1 MFDIL
6 IDVYR
11 QTLSP
16 LTSLD
21 RSLAAAYQSHMT
33 ARRALAIVIAEEARE
48 AERSRALMTKTQDL
62 EQRAVEALRAGRD
75 DLATQ
80 AAEAIAAMS
89 GDIRATEQ
97 ASRHFAA
104 EVALARREVEAQR
117 RRLSDLDRGR
127 RMARIDSALTG
138 TIHGSETGLDSLSE
152 AEIALEKVR
161 ADNQNAR
168 AIRHEMS
175 QPAEHLI
182 EQMSEAGFGRP
193 THIRASDVLA
203 RLRRAAEQP
212 VATLIE
218 SNPKS

>member
-1 MFDIL
+1 MRQLLPRMFDIL

-48 AERSRALMTKTQDL
+48 TERSRALMTKTQDL

-127 RMARIDSALTG
+127 RMARIDSALAG
-138 TIHGSETGLDSLSE
+138 TIHGSETGLDSLCE

-161 ADNQNAR
+161 QTTKT
-168 AIRHEMS
+168 
-175 QPAEHLI
+175 PA
-182 EQMSEAGFGRP
+182 P
-193 THIRASDVLA
+193 
-203 RLRRAAEQP
+203 
-212 VATLIE
+212 
-218 SNPKS
+218 